1 MNKDIIR
8 NKKLFLLD
16 MDGTIYLE
24 DKLIDGASEFI
35 EHLIEKNIGYVFLTN
50 NSSKSAQEYLVKL
63 EKLGIPATIDNVFT
77 SGMATALYLKNIK
90 AGARIFVMGTQ
101 ALKNE
106 FIEYSFEVVEAGD
119 ADIDYVIAGY
129 DTELTYDKLKIATLY
144 LADGVPFVATNP
156 DLVYPMSKTRFL
168 PDCGSMC
175 QMLEIATGKK
185 PKYIGKPRREMVDV
199 IAHRMNIELSDIAM
213 VGDRLYTDI
222 ALGINAGITSICLL
236 SGETR
241 REDLSTSEIK
251 PDFVFESIADL
262 LTVIHD
268 R

>member
-1 MNKDIIR
+1 MNDEIIR

-24 DKLIDGASEFI
+24 DELIDGASEFI
-35 EHLIEKNIGYVFLTN
+35 DKLIAKNINYVFLTN
-50 NSSKSAQEYLVKL
+50 NSSKSAREYLVKL
-63 EKLGIPATIDNVFT
+63 EKLGIPATIDNIFT
-77 SGMATALYLKNIK
+77 AGMATALYLRNIK
-90 AGARIFVMGTQ
+90 EGARIFVMGTQ

-106 FIEYSFEVVEAGD
+106 FREYAFDVVETGD
-119 ADIDYVIAGY
+119 DDIDYVVAGY
-129 DTELTYDKLKIATLY
+129 DTELTYEKLKIATLY
-144 LADGVPFVATNP
+144 LASGVPFIATNP

-199 IAHRMNIELSDIAM
+199 IAKRMNIELSDIAM

-241 REDLSTSEIK
+241 REELPTSEIK
-251 PDFVFESIADL
+251 PDFVFESIAEL
-262 LTVIHD
+262 IPIMN
-268 R
+268 

>member
-1 MNKDIIR
+1 MEVLQ

-24 DKLIDGASEFI
+24 DKLIEGASEFI
-35 EHLIEKNIGYVFLTN
+35 EQLIKQNIDYVFLTN
-50 NSSKSAQEYLVKL
+50 NSSKSAHEYLVKL

-90 AGARIFVMGTQ
+90 DGARIFVMGTE
-101 ALKNE
+101 ALRNE
-106 FIEYSFEVVEAGD
+106 FREYNFEIVEEGD
-119 ADIDYVIAGY
+119 ADVDYVVAGY
-129 DTELTYDKLKIATLY
+129 DSELTYEKLKITTLY
-144 LADGVPFVATNP
+144 LADDVPFIATNP

-199 IAHRMNIELSDIAM
+199 IAQRMNIELPDIAM

-251 PDFVFESIADL
+251 PDFVFESIAGL
-262 LTVIHD
+262 LTILRD
-268 R
+268 K